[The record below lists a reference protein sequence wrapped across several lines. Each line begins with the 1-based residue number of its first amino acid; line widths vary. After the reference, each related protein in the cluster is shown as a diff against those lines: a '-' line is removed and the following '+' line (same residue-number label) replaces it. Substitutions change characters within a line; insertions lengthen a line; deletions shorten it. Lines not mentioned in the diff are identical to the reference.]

1 VSARLLAAAIAIGT
15 AWAVIAAGAHL
26 ALFRGVIP
34 SYDQLVLPLAF
45 ALALVDLPL
54 LVGVYIETA
63 FGRGSISYA
72 EVIAV
77 SVVSGILLAAAFTAL
92 ALRARRAMESARSS
106 RA

>member
-1 VSARLLAAAIAIGT
+1 
-15 AWAVIAAGAHL
+15 
-26 ALFRGVIP
+26 
-34 SYDQLVLPLAF
+34 VLPLAF
-45 ALALVDLPL
+45 GLALIDLPL

-77 SVVSGILLAAAFTAL
+77 SVVSGILLAVALTAL
-92 ALRARRAMESARSS
+92 ALRARRAIESARSR